1 MDNKLIKVLT
11 KNSVKCLIC
20 NTILESKYR
29 HNYVQCSC
37 PNQTFTDGGLDY
49 QRGGGKDLNLI
60 EDLCEYKEYTKLEY
74 ESLQQGY
81 MEQQRIL
88 NEQGVADGKLVKL
101 FGEYYDLKV
110 INLLLSKGVLD
121 NELYNTSVLKEKGK

>member
-20 NTILESKYR
+20 NTILESKYG

-49 QRGGGKDLNLI
+49 QRRGGKDLNLI
-60 EDLCEYKEYTKLEY
+60 EDLCEYQVMTQEDYDKLIEQTKTKQLAK
-74 ESLQQGY
+74 
-81 MEQQRIL
+81 
-88 NEQGVADGKLVKL
+88 NEQGVKDGLLVKI
-101 FGEYYDLKV
+101 GNNYYSKET
-110 INLLLSKGVLD
+110 IALLCD
-121 NELYNTSVLKEKGK
+121 YTRM

>member
-1 MDNKLIKVLT
+1 MDNKLIKVLS
-11 KNSVKCLIC
+11 KNSVKCLLC

-60 EDLCEYKEYTKLEY
+60 EDLCEYQVMTQEDYHNLIKQTKAKQLAK
-74 ESLQQGY
+74 
-81 MEQQRIL
+81 
-88 NEQGVADGKLVKL
+88 NEQGVKDGLLVKI
-101 FGEYYDLKV
+101 GNDYYRKEIISLLCNKGLLPNV
-110 INLLLSKGVLD
+110 ILD
-121 NELYNTSVLKEKGK
+121 

>member
-60 EDLCEYKEYTKLEY
+60 EDLCEYQVMTQEDYDKLIKQTKAKQLAK
-74 ESLQQGY
+74 
-81 MEQQRIL
+81 
-88 NEQGVADGKLVKL
+88 NEQGVKDGLLVKI
-101 FGEYYDLKV
+101 GNDYYRKEIIALLCNKGLIPNV
-110 INLLLSKGVLD
+110 ILD
-121 NELYNTSVLKEKGK
+121 